1 MFILFDFER
10 SSDWISYCYWY
21 GEVRGVEESMVSMN
35 IRFKE
40 PEINQI
46 LVNISVSVFFNNKT
60 SFWLCSLDIFFDISY
75 LRGVL
80 KIFAIE

>member
-21 GEVRGVEESMVSMN
+21 REVKRVEESMVSMN

-46 LVNISVSVFFNNKT
+46 LVNISVSIFSKIKHPLGYVPWIF
-60 SFWLCSLDIFFDISY
+60 SLIF
-75 LRGVL
+75 VT
-80 KIFAIE
+80 

>member
-40 PEINQI
+40 QEINQI
-46 LVNISVSVFFNNKT
+46 LVNISVSVFSIIKHPFGYVPWI
-60 SFWLCSLDIFFDISY
+60 FSLI
-75 LRGVL
+75 LVTCGV
-80 KIFAIE
+80 F